1 MVMKRIGVFICH
13 CGRNIAGTVDVEK
26 VAKEIGKR
34 EDVVFST
41 TYVFMCSQPGQKLI
55 EDSIK
60 EYNLDGVVVANCS
73 PTLHERTMRNAA
85 ARAGL
90 NPYRVEI
97 ANIREWAAWPHED
110 NPEAATRKA
119 IRIIHATIEKLK
131 ANASLVPVEVP
142 VTRRALVIGGGVA
155 GIQAALDLAD
165 AGIET
170 VVVER
175 NPSLGGNMIRLSE
188 TFPTLDCPQCILTP
202 KMNDVGGHPNIKLY
216 TYSEVEE
223 VEGYLG
229 NFTVKIRKKSPF
241 IDWNKCTGC
250 GECAKVCPTVLPS
263 DFDLKMATRKAT
275 HIPFEQAVP
284 FKYTITYYGEPPC
297 NAACPLHLNAQ
308 GYVAAAKAG
317 DFERSLNI
325 VREKLPFAGIAGRIC
340 THPCEDAC
348 SRGKVDKPVGIREIK
363 RFVADWE
370 LKKKGSVKYRLVVDE
385 EKDKSVA
392 IIGAGAAGLMAAHD
406 LRKMGYKVTVYDKL
420 PVIGGMLAIG
430 IPPYRLP
437 QWVIDAE
444 VQPLIDAGVEF
455 VLNYE
460 VNEKNFEEIRKKH
473 DAVIIA
479 IGTHRERKLN
489 IKGEE
494 LDGVLHAVEFLKKVN
509 LGERIDFNGKK
520 VVVIGGGNSAI
531 DAARSALRLGGDV
544 TIAYRRVREMM
555 PAIPE
560 EVVDAEEEGVKFEFL
575 ASPVEILGDGK
586 VKGIKL
592 ARMKLGEKDESG
604 RRRPIPTGEEFVIDA
619 DIIIVA
625 IGEVP
630 DTSFVEKLGIEVER
644 NRIKTD
650 KYLRT
655 SLDGVFAAG
664 DSVTGAWD
672 WVHAAAYGRFAAK
685 NVAHYLQGEEMEEV
699 ELSRTST
706 LNGFPEIAYPA
717 KRHDT
722 MKLSIEERVSTFK
735 EFNLGYSEEDVVDES
750 KRCLG
755 CGGCAKCGI
764 CIDAC
769 DVKAIDL
776 NMADQIVE
784 EKVGAIVVA
793 TGFEVKPAEAFPELG
808 GNYPDVITALQFERL
823 LAPSGPTA
831 GIPRRP
837 SDGKVPKKV
846 AFLHCVGSRDPALG
860 VPYCSRIC
868 CMYLIKQATL
878 YKHAVHDGEA
888 YAFYIDIRSNGKGY
902 EEFYQRSKEEYGVVY
917 IRGKVGKVYKVGDKY
932 RVQAVDTLTGRVIEV
947 DVDMVVLA
955 TAAVGSS
962 GVKELAKKL
971 RIPYDEW
978 GWLKETHLKL
988 RPLETPVGGVFIAGA
1003 AQFVKDITDSVSQ
1016 ASGAA
1021 AKAMALLSKQT
1032 LEKEPLIAK
1041 VNTEICA
1048 GCGRCKEACAYGA
1061 ITIDP
1066 IRHVSVVNEALCEG
1080 CGACSA
1086 NCPTTAIEVIN
1097 FKKGQ
1102 VVRAVDILAEVL

>member
-1 MVMKRIGVFICH
+1 MAMKRIGVFICH
-13 CGRNIAGTVDVEK
+13 CGRNIAGTVDVK
-26 VAKEIGKR
+26 RVAEEIGKR
-34 EDVVFST
+34 EDVAFST
-41 TYVFMCSQPGQKLI
+41 TYIFMCSQPGQKLI

-60 EYNLDGVVVANCS
+60 KYNLDGVVVANCS

-119 IRIIHATIEKLK
+119 IRIINATIEKLK
-131 ANASLVPVEVP
+131 ANAALHPIEVP
-142 VTRRALVIGGGVA
+142 VIKRALVIGGGVA
-155 GIQAALDLAD
+155 GMQAALDLAD

-170 VVVER
+170 VVVEK

-202 KMNDVGGHPNIKLY
+202 KMNDVGSHPNIKLY

-229 NFTVKIRKKSPF
+229 NFKVKIRKKSPY

-284 FKYTITYYGEPPC
+284 FKYTITRYGVPPC
-297 NAACPLHLNAQ
+297 NATCPLHLNAQ

-317 DFERSLNI
+317 RFDRAIEVVWEN
-325 VREKLPFAGIAGRIC
+325 LPFAGIAGRIC

-348 SRGKVDKPVGIREIK
+348 SRRFVDKPVGIREIK
-363 RFVADWE
+363 RFVADWAE
-370 LKKKGSVKYRLVVDE
+370 KNQKRYVLHVEG

-406 LRKMGYKVTVYDKL
+406 LRKKGYKVTVYDKL
-420 PVIGGMLAIG
+420 PVIGGMLAVG

-437 QWVIDAE
+437 QEVIDRE
-444 VQPLIDAGVEF
+444 VQPLIDAGVKF

-479 IGTHRERKLN
+479 IGTHKERHLN
-489 IKGEE
+489 IPGEE
-494 LDGVLHAVEFLKKVN
+494 KALHALEFLRKVN
-509 LGERIDFNGKK
+509 LGEKIDLKGKK
-520 VVVIGGGNSAI
+520 VVVIGGGNSAV
-531 DAARSALRLGGDV
+531 DAARTALRLGANV

-560 EVVDAEEEGVKFEFL
+560 EVDDAEEEGVKFKFL
-575 ASPVEILGDGK
+575 VSPAEIKDGA
-586 VKGIKL
+586 IKL
-592 ARMKLGEKDESG
+592 EKMKLGEKDESG
-604 RRRPIPTGEEFVIDA
+604 RRRPIPTGEYEEMPADLVILAVGEIPDA
-619 DIIIVA
+619 
-625 IGEVP
+625 
-630 DTSFVEKLGIEVER
+630 SFAEKLGIEVER

-650 KYLRT
+650 EYLRT

-664 DSVTGAWD
+664 DAVTGAWD
-672 WVHAAAYGRFAAK
+672 WVHAAAYGRWAAK
-685 NVAHYLQGEEMEEV
+685 NAIHYLEKEEMEEV
-699 ELSRTST
+699 KIEWKSNLR
-706 LNGFPEIAYPA
+706 GFPELAYPA
-717 KRHDT
+717 GRHNT
-722 MKLSIEERVSTFK
+722 MKLDLKERVTTFK
-735 EFNLGYSEEDVVDES
+735 EFNLGYSNEDVVDEA

-755 CGGCAKCGI
+755 CGGCAQCGL
-764 CIDAC
+764 CIEAC
-769 DVKAIDL
+769 EANAIDL
-776 NMADQIVE
+776 SMNDEIVE
-784 EKVGAIVVA
+784 EDVGSIVVA
-793 TGFEVKPAEAFPELG
+793 TGFEVMPAEAFPELG
-808 GNYPDVITALQFERL
+808 GKYPDVLTALQFERL

-837 SDGKVPKKV
+837 SDGKVPESI
-846 AFLHCVGSRDPALG
+846 AFVHCVGSRDPQNG

-868 CMYLIKQATL
+868 CMYTIKQAML
-878 YKHAVHDGEA
+878 VKHALPNTAVYD
-888 YAFYIDIRSNGKGY
+888 FYIDIRSNGKGY
-902 EEFYQRSKEEYGVVY
+902 EEFYHRAKEEYGVNF
-917 IRGKVGKVYKVGDKY
+917 IRGKVSKVYKVGDKY
-932 RVQAVDTLTGRVIEV
+932 RVQGVDTLTGRIVEV
-947 DVDMVVLA
+947 DVDMVILA
-955 TAAVGSS
+955 TAAKGSE
-962 GVKELAKKL
+962 GVKDLAKKL

-988 RPLETPVGGVFIAGA
+988 KPLETPVGGVFIAGA

-1016 ASGAA
+1016 GSGAA
-1021 AKAMALLSKQT
+1021 AKAMALLSKPE
-1032 LEKEPLIAK
+1032 LEKEPLLAK
-1041 VNTEICA
+1041 VDPEICA
-1048 GCGRCKEACAYGA
+1048 GCGRCKDQCAYGA
-1061 ITIDP
+1061 IDIDP
-1066 IRHVSVVNEALCEG
+1066 VRHVAVVNEALCEG

-1086 NCPTTAIEVIN
+1086 NCPTTAIQVIN

-1102 VVRAVDILAEVL
+1102 IIRAVDVLAEVF